1 MEKICCR
8 CRRNERDGQWV
19 RIKVDDEKVF
29 SYGFC
34 PSCYQETLAE
44 IKMAFEHRHAKPVEL
59 RV

>member
-8 CRRNERDGQWV
+8 CRRNEREGSWV
-19 RIKVDDEKVF
+19 RIKEENTKNF

-34 PSCYQETLAE
+34 PSCYQETMAE
-44 IKMAFEHRHAKPVEL
+44 IKMAFEYRLVKAAAM